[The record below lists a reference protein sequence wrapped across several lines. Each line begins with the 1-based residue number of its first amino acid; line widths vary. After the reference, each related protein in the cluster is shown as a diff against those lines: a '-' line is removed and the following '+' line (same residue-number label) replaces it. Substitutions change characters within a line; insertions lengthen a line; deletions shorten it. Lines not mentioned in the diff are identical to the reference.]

1 MLHLLNLLAQTE
13 QADKTVNGN
22 FGQAARWLMEF
33 KDFLFERGPA
43 FLMNIVA
50 ALLIFFIG
58 RMIAS
63 WIVSLSGST
72 MKRAKLDDTLIK
84 FATNILSWA
93 LLAFVIMAA
102 LERVGVNTTS
112 FAAVVAAAGL
122 AIGLALQDSLS
133 NFASGVM
140 LILFHPFRVGN
151 YVEAGGTAGIV
162 EEIQVF
168 NTILRTPD
176 NVQII
181 VPNGQ
186 ITSDKIKNY
195 AANELRRID
204 LVVMCGYD
212 DNLREVKQFLE
223 ELLAAD
229 ERILDEPAP
238 VIVVDELADNGVN
251 LLVRPWTRTSQYWDV
266 RWALVEEIKNGFD
279 DRGFSIP
286 YPTRDLHLYNHD
298 KASAG

>member
-1 MLHLLNLLAQTE
+1 MLHFVNLLAQTE
-13 QADKTVNGN
+13 QAGQTGNGSID
-22 FGQAARWLMEF
+22 QATRWLIEF
-33 KDFLFERGPA
+33 KNYLFEQGPV
-43 FLMNIVA
+43 FLINLAA

-58 RMIAS
+58 RMIAN

-84 FATNILSWA
+84 FAKSILSWA

-151 YVEAGGTAGIV
+151 YIEAGGTSGIV

-168 NTILRTPD
+168 NTVLRTPD

-251 LLVRPWTRTSQYWDV
+251 LLVRPWTRTSEYWNV

-298 KASAG
+298 KVNAG